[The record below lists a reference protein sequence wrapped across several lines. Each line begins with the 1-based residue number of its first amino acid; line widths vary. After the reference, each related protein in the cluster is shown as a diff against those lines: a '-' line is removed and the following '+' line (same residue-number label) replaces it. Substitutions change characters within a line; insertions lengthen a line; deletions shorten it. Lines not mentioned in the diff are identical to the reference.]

1 MSTKKTLS
9 KKIEKI
15 FPVFLFIILGF
26 LVLFFINTSKNS
38 STNYSDAEMIQVL
51 PTVALAE
58 ELCKS
63 EDLENALTTISPEI
77 PTYEELI
84 SIETECNSDDYPGEV
99 IRLNIKEAY
108 SYLTFA
114 LEKDLPLL
122 GWDNLITTDV
132 TEGETFK
139 TQISA
144 NKPGKTLQ
152 ILISSIDVTSEGE
165 TSITYY
171 VYDE

>member
-1 MSTKKTLS
+1 MLTKNNHS
-9 KKIEKI
+9 KKIEQI
-15 FPVFLFIILGF
+15 FPVILFLILSV
-26 LVLFFINTSKNS
+26 LVIFFINNSKSDSKND
-38 STNYSDAEMIQVL
+38 SDAEMIQVL

-114 LEKDLPLL
+114 LEKDIPIL
-122 GWDNLITTDV
+122 GWNNLITTDV

-171 VYDE
+171 IYDE